1 VPGSQSATLLTKL
14 GHACVRLEKYDARL
28 VIDPGIWAGPDV
40 LQGAAAILITHEHVD
55 HVDEAAVR
63 SALSAEPGLQL
74 WASATVASS
83 FADFGSQVH
92 AVRHGDTFIAAGF
105 DVHVYGAEH
114 ARVDSAIP
122 VVPNTG
128 FAIDGEIFHPGD
140 SFTVPD
146 EPVAT
151 LLVPVSGPWL
161 KFSDVADYLRAVAPE
176 RAYWIHDALLNDK
189 GANLWQNLLGLV
201 PARSGAAS
209 FLVPGTS
216 VEL

>member
-1 VPGSQSATLLTKL
+1 MLLTKL
-14 GHACVRLEKYDARL
+14 GHACVRLEKDGARL
-28 VIDPGIWAGPDV
+28 VIDPGVWAGPDV
-40 LQGAAAILITHEHVD
+40 LAGAAAVLITHEHAD

-63 SALSAEPGLQL
+63 GALTADPELEL
-74 WASATVASS
+74 WASSTVASQ
-83 FADFGSQVH
+83 FGQFGGRVH
-92 AVRHGDTFIAAGF
+92 TVRHGDAFTAAGF

-122 VVPNTG
+122 IVPNTG
-128 FAIDGEIFHPGD
+128 FAVDGEIFHPGD
-140 SFTVPD
+140 SFTVP
-146 EPVAT
+146 EETFPT

-161 KFSDVADYLRAVAPE
+161 KFSDVADYLRAMGPE

-201 PARSGAAS
+201 PAQSGPAS

>member
-1 VPGSQSATLLTKL
+1 MLLTKL
-14 GHACVRLEKYDARL
+14 GHACVRLEKDDARL

-40 LQGAAAILITHEHVD
+40 LHGAAAVLITHEHVD
-55 HVDEAAVR
+55 HVDETAVR
-63 SALSAEPGLQL
+63 GALTVEPGLQL
-74 WASATVASS
+74 WASATVANS
-83 FADFGSQVH
+83 FSDFASQVH
-92 AVRHGDTFIAAGF
+92 AVRHGDEFIAAGF
-105 DVHVYGAEH
+105 DVRVYGADH
-114 ARVDSAIP
+114 ARVDSAVPI
-122 VVPNTG
+122 VPNTG
-128 FAIDGEIFHPGD
+128 FAVDGEIFHPGD

-146 EPVAT
+146 ERIPT

-161 KFSDVADYLRAVAPE
+161 KFSDVADYLRTMAPE

-201 PARSGAAS
+201 PARSGPAS